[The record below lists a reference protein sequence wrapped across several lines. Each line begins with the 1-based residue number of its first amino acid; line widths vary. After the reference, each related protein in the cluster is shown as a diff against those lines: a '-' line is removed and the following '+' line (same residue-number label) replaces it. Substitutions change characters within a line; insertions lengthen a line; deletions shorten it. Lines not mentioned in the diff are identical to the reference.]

1 MAKTPQPFDDEID
14 LIDLIRTFC
23 AHKMKYVLSALL
35 GLVIALIYSQTHEVR
50 IETKFKISL
59 GYPAFNI
66 NDFISSNSIQQL
78 LANSELNPATIPHY
92 SYNKKTNTFTV
103 VTNTDTSLDLMVT
116 TYLKEAILKEVT
128 LIKKIASQLAKVEVS
143 VIQKESQGLLVLTN
157 SDIANLDGAEVV
169 ESLTVSF
176 SEPKTLYPDPLKH
189 GVIGLCLGLVLGFMW
204 MLLAILVSQ
213 LKKQ

>member
-14 LIDLIRTFC
+14 LIDLIRIFC
-23 AHKMKYVLSALL
+23 GHKMKYVLSALL

-59 GYPAFNI
+59 VHPAFNI

-116 TYLKEAILKEVT
+116 TYLKKALLEEVT
-128 LIKKIASQLAKVEVS
+128 LIKKMASQLAKVEVS

>member
-14 LIDLIRTFC
+14 LIDLIRIFC

-35 GLVIALIYSQTHEVR
+35 GLVIALIYTQTHEVR
-50 IETKFKISL
+50 FETKFKISL
-59 GYPAFNI
+59 VHPAFNI
-66 NDFISSNSIQQL
+66 NDFISSNSIQRL
-78 LANSELNPATIPHY
+78 LANSELNEEIIPHY

-103 VTNTDTSLDLMVT
+103 MTNTDTALNLMVT
-116 TYLKEAILKEVT
+116 TYLKKALLEEVT
-128 LIKKIASQLAKVEVS
+128 LIKKMASQLAKVEGS
-143 VIQKESQGLLVLTN
+143 VIQNESQGLLLTN

-204 MLLAILVSQ
+204 MVLAILVRQ